1 MKYGEFLK
9 LTRPLPVIEVELIL
23 AGVPDPD
30 PIKVQISRWEKANK
44 LIQLRRGVYLLPETY
59 RKIDVYE
66 PYVAAILK
74 KPSYISIEKAL
85 EYHDIIPE
93 AVRVFTSVTTKRGR
107 RFTTKLGIFNY
118 QHIKKSL
125 FWGYEAVTVN
135 RQTAFFATP
144 EKALLDLLYLRKIK
158 VTTAYLDELRLQN
171 LKKLNLTRLLGY
183 GRRFKKPGMRRA
195 ARFIKKYVEYHKKG
209 ERLL

>member
-1 MKYGEFLK
+1 MKYGEFIELV
-9 LTRPLPVIEVELIL
+9 RGLPIIEVELIL

-30 PIKVQISRWEKANK
+30 PVKVQISRWVTAHK
-44 LIQLRRGVYLLPETY
+44 LVQLRRGVYVLPKAF

-66 PYVAAILK
+66 PYLAAILK

-85 EYHDIIPE
+85 EYHDMIPE
-93 AVRVFTSVTTKRGR
+93 AVKIYTSVTTKRGR

-118 QHIKKSL
+118 QHIKNSL

-135 RQTAFFATP
+135 KQTAFFATP
-144 EKALLDLLYLRKIK
+144 EKALLDLLYLKKIK
-158 VTTAYLDELRLQN
+158 ATTDYLDGLRLQN
-171 LKKLNLTRLLGY
+171 FEKLNLKRLLEY

-195 ARFIKKYVEYHKKG
+195 ARLIRKYAKYHKEK
-209 ERLL
+209 RRTA